1 MKKSIFAIAL
11 AMLCSSLIFTGC
23 SSIPEPKSAEDNLL
37 YGNVNFNFS
46 CIPNNYGIP
55 ASSTKK
61 DGIEVNFQ
69 NIKTKRIIKMTTN
82 NKGEFMRKNIPDGT
96 YIMRSL
102 KAKVNYGNGYE
113 SEYKAEFDRNSSNFY
128 FVSLANSVINMG
140 VIDLDITITDINYYS
155 WRVEWDKDFSEAYYK
170 FSAEHPNSTWLDKD
184 WYSRMETAE

>member
-23 SSIPEPKSAEDNLL
+23 SSIPEPKTAEDNLL

-55 ASSTKK
+55 TSSTKK

-82 NKGEFMRKNIPDGT
+82 HNGEFLRKNIPDGT

-140 VIDLDITITDINYYS
+140 VIDLDISITDMNYYS

-170 FSAEHPNSTWLDKD
+170 FSTEHPTSTWLDKD
-184 WYSRMETAE
+184 WYSRAETAE

>member
-1 MKKSIFAIAL
+1 MQLRSQCY
-11 AMLCSSLIFTGC
+11 CSSLIFTGC

-61 DGIEVNFQ
+61 DGIEVN
-69 NIKTKRIIKMTTN
+69 
-82 NKGEFMRKNIPDGT
+82 
-96 YIMRSL
+96 
-102 KAKVNYGNGYE
+102 YGNGYE

-140 VIDLDITITDINYYS
+140 VIDLDITISDLNYYS
-155 WRVEWDKDFSEAYYK
+155 YRVEWDKDFSEAYYK

>member
-23 SSIPEPKSAEDNLL
+23 SSIPEPKTAEDNLL

-55 ASSTKK
+55 TSSTKK

-82 NKGEFMRKNIPDGT
+82 HNGEFLRKNIPDGT

-140 VIDLDITITDINYYS
+140 VIDLDISITDMNYYS
-155 WRVEWDKDFSEAYYK
+155 CRVEWDKDFSEAYYK
-170 FSAEHPNSTWLDKD
+170 FSTEHPTSTWLDKD
-184 WYSRMETAE
+184 WYNRAETAE

>member
-23 SSIPEPKSAEDNLL
+23 SSIPEPKTAEDNLL

-55 ASSTKK
+55 TSSTKK

-82 NKGEFMRKNIPDGT
+82 HNGEFLRKNIPDGT

-140 VIDLDITITDINYYS
+140 VIDLDISITDMNYYS

-170 FSAEHPNSTWLDKD
+170 FSTEHPTSTWLDKD
-184 WYSRMETAE
+184 WYNRAETAE